1 MSKEN
6 YKNSIV
12 RFKDID
18 ITFEFGR
25 MPNYDREYLKTMVI
39 ETINSKSFRCSG
51 VPFNVKFPNA
61 DNFAMFNN
69 VNKMND
75 WMSDFYGTWEHTA
88 SHLLDGKKY
97 YLAWTYNIN

>member
-39 ETINSKSFRCSG
+39 ETINSKSVKCSG
-51 VPFNVKFPNA
+51 IPFETKYPGA
-61 DNFAMFNN
+61 GNFAMFNN
-69 VNKMND
+69 ANKMND
-75 WMSDFYGTWEHTA
+75 WMSDFNGSWEYSA
-88 SHLLDGKKY
+88 SHLLNGKKY
-97 YLAWTYNIN
+97 YLAWTYSK